1 MFVTCTGSHYLVFN
15 FIHWNEGDEI
25 QTHDCLIIN
34 DMKYHVKKSSQ
45 YKNLNYYMKP
55 QDIIYIILYNPIS
68 PKTIICIHKSIFSS
82 SSIYIPDT

>member
-1 MFVTCTGSHYLVFN
+1 MFVICTGPHYLVFN

-34 DMKYHVKKSSQ
+34 DIKYHIKKSSQ
-45 YKNLNYYMKP
+45 SKIFNYYMKS
-55 QDIIYIILYNPIS
+55 QDIIYIIFYNPIS